1 MGGMKDSNL
10 EQNQTPEAPLEPED
24 HQSIEHTQPTQLE
37 AGAEKGASEPA
48 AEVEHA
54 ASDLEVTRAIPVA
67 APDLAEA
74 EAELSATLPGVP
86 LTKGYEDTQ
95 AFERE
100 QASAAAASQP
110 ASPPSSPPPP
120 AKPGNGRP
128 KGRPRGLPWFF
139 YPLAGLAILL
149 LVLLVS
155 GFGGYTSGIGMR
167 KSAEKTQVAGAVAE
181 QYALGIQDMEQGL
194 YGRARQRFEYVIQ
207 LDPNY
212 PGVTEKLAQVLLEL
226 NTTATPTLLPTATL
240 TPTPDDRD
248 SQQRFDQA
256 QQALAANDWTA
267 TVDTLLI
274 LRKLD
279 PTYRAVEIDGLLFLA
294 LRNRG
299 RDKILKS
306 SDLEGG
312 IYDLTLASQFGPL
325 DAEAQ
330 GLLSWSSLYIT
341 GASFWGIDW
350 EQAVNYFSQ
359 VAPNLPNLMDGS
371 KMTATERLRQ
381 ALFEYGNSLA
391 QRGQY
396 CAAVRAYQQSY
407 EISPDPAVQQA
418 GELAAQQCAGAGDQP
433 AGTPKPKKPKPTKS
447 P

>member
-1 MGGMKDSNL
+1 MGGMENTNL
-10 EQNQTPEAPLEPED
+10 EQNHTPEVPLEPED
-24 HQSIEHTQPTQLE
+24 HQSIEQTQPVQLE
-37 AGAEKGASEPA
+37 AATEQKASA
-48 AEVEHA
+48 
-54 ASDLEVTRAIPVA
+54 
-67 APDLAEA
+67 AEA
-74 EAELSATLPGVP
+74 EAAHEANDLGATMITSAAPLNPTDAEAALSATLPGVP
-86 LTKGYEDTQ
+86 LSRGFEDTQ
-95 AFERE
+95 AFEAE
-100 QASAAAASQP
+100 QAPAAAAPQTSNPPP
-110 ASPPSSPPPP
+110 ASPPPS
-120 AKPGNGRP
+120 KRKNGRP
-128 KGRPRGLPWFF
+128 KGLPWFF
-139 YPLAGLAILL
+139 YPLVGLAFLF
-149 LVLLVS
+149 LVLLIS

-167 KSAEKTQVAGAVAE
+167 KSAEKTQVAGAVSE

-240 TPTPDDRD
+240 MPTPDDRD

-256 QQALAANDWTA
+256 QQALAANDWTS
-267 TVDTLLI
+267 TIDSLLV

-279 PTYRAVEIDGLLFLA
+279 PAYRAVEIDGLLFLA

-306 SDLEGG
+306 ADLEGG

-418 GELAAQQCAGAGDQP
+418 GELAAQGCAGAGDQP
-433 AGTPKPKKPKPTKS
+433 AGTPKPKKPKATKS